1 MSRADSKNL
10 SQTYQV
16 KRAQKVLKLSE
27 QKLIAALEGKTD
39 LPEKEVMKIALELY
53 KRRVPNQVEGTPG
66 GNQLTLIKI
75 IKNHVP
81 EGATLNTI
89 EEAAEALLEKTDAEL
104 EAASMGNVGEE
115 ELHNES

>member
-1 MSRADSKNL
+1 MSRADSKDL

-39 LPEKEVMKIALELY
+39 LPEKEVMRIALELY
-53 KRRVPNQVEGTPG
+53 KRRVPNQVEGPAA

-81 EGATLNTI
+81 EAVVINTVA
-89 EEAAEALLEKTDAEL
+89 EAAEALLEKTDAEFRDAGM
-104 EAASMGNVGEE
+104 EMPGEE
-115 ELHNES
+115 